1 MDTATLGKTTIE
13 KPVPPLDVEAT
24 ESQEP
29 SPEKVDE
36 RYLELLRQQAEEIKA
51 EVFARHGIVNLATA
65 QRGERER
72 AATDLNNTIMNFLEA
87 EHRRLLEAEEET
99 RGSVFKK
106 FLGGSR
112 DWYGRNLDRPTRL
125 GMFIAMAGEG
135 EMQGLKKF
143 EPIIETV
150 KETSEDMRARLM
162 KTSHSAVPAKG
173 EFLASALNYF
183 ETYEGGPNKV
193 EVQAG
198 DSVWKILSK
207 ALENE
212 RPN

>member
-1 MDTATLGKTTIE
+1 MDTTILGKTTIE

-36 RYLELLRQQAEEIKA
+36 RYLELLRQQVEEIKVKVLKA
-51 EVFARHGIVNLATA
+51 HGV
-65 QRGERER
+65 
-72 AATDLNNTIMNFLEA
+72 TDLMSASKDERGRAITDLKLTIMNFLEN
-87 EHRRLLEAEEET
+87 EHRKLLEVSENT
-99 RGSVFKK
+99 KGTVFKSFIEESK
-106 FLGGSR
+106 N
-112 DWYGRNLDRPTRL
+112 WYAHNLDRPTRL
-125 GMFIAMAGEG
+125 GMFVAMAGEG
-135 EMQGLKKF
+135 EMQGVEIF
-143 EPIIETV
+143 EPTAEVV
-150 KETSEDMRARLM
+150 KETSPNMRARLI

-173 EFLASALNYF
+173 EFLASALDYF
-183 ETYEGGPNKV
+183 ETHEYSPNMI

-198 DSVWKILSK
+198 DSVWNILSK